1 MDSQATTAR
10 KTTPDTGTVGAER
23 SPYGAAKRV
32 PDQTLKAKAP
42 DALFIKLMSQLLRRI
57 VVYGSLTVIDPA
69 GISHVFG
76 SGSEPYVTIRIHD
89 SATLRQL
96 VLHTDM
102 AVGEAYM
109 KGQLTLESGSL
120 QQFLDICAFGL
131 GELEQLPLAVMRR
144 LTGRALRVVHQ
155 SNRLFRARRNVAVH
169 YDLSDRLY
177 ELFLDADRQYSCAYF
192 QNGDETLEE
201 AQLKKKRHII
211 AKLLLKPGMKVLDI
225 GSGWGGL
232 ALEIARAAPGIEV
245 TGLTLSQSQLKIARA
260 RAVEAGLADRVHFEL
275 RDYRQETGTYDRIVS
290 VGMFEHV
297 GVPNYQKFFKIIKQL
312 LTREGVALVHA
323 IGVSETPTQANP
335 WVAKYIFPGGYCPPL
350 SEVLPAIERA
360 HIWVTDIEIWRQHYA
375 RTLQEWSRRFAA
387 SRAEVAKLYD
397 ERFCRMWEFYLAAAE
412 ANFRHGPMMV
422 FQIQLAR
429 THGAVPLIRDYI
441 SKAEGEL
448 AG

>member
-1 MDSQATTAR
+1 MDSQTNTIPKKAADADAHTSAR
-10 KTTPDTGTVGAER
+10 NSHEISKNGTDLAI
-23 SPYGAAKRV
+23 
-32 PDQTLKAKAP
+32 KAKVT
-42 DALFIKLMSQLLRRI
+42 DAVSMKLMSRLLRKI
-57 VVYGSLTVIDPA
+57 IIYGTLTVIDPA
-69 GISHVFG
+69 GAVHEFG
-76 SGSEPYVTIRIHD
+76 SGGAPCVTIRIHD

-109 KGQLTLESGSL
+109 NGTLTLESGSL

-131 GELEQLPLAVMRR
+131 GELERLPLSIMRR
-144 LTGRALRVVHQ
+144 LRLRALRVMNQ

-169 YDLSDRLY
+169 YDLVDQLY
-177 ELFLDADRQYSCAYF
+177 ELFLDEDRQYSCAYF
-192 QNGDETLEE
+192 QRGDETLEE

-232 ALEIARAAPGIEV
+232 ALEIARAAPDIEV

-260 RAVEAGLADRVHFEL
+260 RAQEAGLADRVHFEL

-297 GVPNYQKFFKIIKQL
+297 GVPNYQKFFDIIKHR
-312 LTREGVALVHA
+312 LTRDGVALIHA

-375 RTLQEWSRRFAA
+375 RTLREWSRRFAVN
-387 SRAEVAKLYD
+387 RAEVVKLYD

-412 ANFRHGPMMV
+412 ANFQHGPMMV
-422 FQIQLAR
+422 FQIQLSR
-429 THGAVPLIRDYI
+429 THTSVPLIRDYI
-441 SKAEGEL
+441 AAAEQTTI
-448 AG
+448 

>member
-1 MDSQATTAR
+1 MDNQTT
-10 KTTPDTGTVGAER
+10 TTQNAKADTSPPGAER
-23 SPYGAAKRV
+23 KLFGAVQITSDHAPKASAT
-32 PDQTLKAKAP
+32 DAAFLKILA
-42 DALFIKLMSQLLRRI
+42 QLLRKII
-57 VVYGSLTVIDPA
+57 VFGTVTVIDPA
-69 GISHVFG
+69 GGSHVFG
-76 SGSEPYVTIRIHD
+76 SGSQPYVTIKIHD

-96 VLHTDM
+96 ILHTDM

-109 KGQLTLESGSL
+109 NGTLTLESGSL
-120 QQFLDICAFGL
+120 QQFLEICAFGL
-131 GELEQLPLAVMRR
+131 GELEHMPLAVVRR
-144 LTGRALRVVHQ
+144 LTARAFRVVNQ

-225 GSGWGGL
+225 GCGWGGL
-232 ALEIARAAPGIEV
+232 ALEIARAVPGIEV
-245 TGLTLSQSQLKIARA
+245 TGLTLSQSQFRIARA

-297 GVPNYQKFFKIIKQL
+297 GVPNYQKFFNIIRQR
-312 LTREGVALVHA
+312 LTRDGVALVHA
-323 IGVSETPTQANP
+323 IGVSDGPTQANP
-335 WVAKYIFPGGYCPPL
+335 WIAKYIFPGGYCPLL

-360 HIWVTDIEIWRQHYA
+360 QIRVTDIEIWRQHYA
-375 RTLQEWSRRFAA
+375 KTLHEWSHRFAA
-387 SRAEVAKLYD
+387 NRAEVAKLYD
-397 ERFCRMWEFYLAAAE
+397 ERFCRMWEFYLAAAA
-412 ANFRHGPMMV
+412 ANFQHGPMMV
-422 FQIQLAR
+422 FQIQLSR
-429 THGAVPLIRDYI
+429 IHEAVPLVRDYI
-441 SKAEGEL
+441 SKAESEL

>member
-1 MDSQATTAR
+1 MDSQATTLREPSADAGSHAE
-10 KTTPDTGTVGAER
+10 KLKSSAMIKSGTEPAI
-23 SPYGAAKRV
+23 
-32 PDQTLKAKAP
+32 KAKAA
-42 DALFIKLMSQLLRRI
+42 DAIAMKMMSHLLRKI
-57 VVYGSLTVIDPA
+57 VIFGTLSVIDPA
-69 GISHVFG
+69 GSLHVFG
-76 SGSEPYVTIRIHD
+76 SGSEPCVTIRLHD
-89 SATLRQL
+89 STTLRQL

-109 KGQLTLESGSL
+109 NGKLTLESGSL

-131 GELEQLPLAVMRR
+131 GELERLPLNTLRR
-144 LTGRALRVVHQ
+144 LKLRALRVIHQ
-155 SNRLFRARRNVAVH
+155 SNRLLRARRNVAVH
-169 YDLSDRLY
+169 YDLVDRLY
-177 ELFLDADRQYSCAYF
+177 ELFLDEDRQYSCAYF

-232 ALEIARAAPGIEV
+232 ALEIARAAPDIEV

-260 RAVEAGLADRVHFEL
+260 RAIEAGLADRVHFEL
-275 RDYRQETGTYDRIVS
+275 RDYREETGIYDRIVS

-297 GVPNYQKFFKIIKQL
+297 GVPNYPKFFDVIKQR
-312 LTREGVALVHA
+312 LTRDGVALVHA

-350 SEVLPAIERA
+350 SEVLPVIERA

-375 RTLQEWSRRFAA
+375 RTLQAWSQRFAA
-387 SRAEVAKLYD
+387 NRAEVAKLYD

-412 ANFRHGPMMV
+412 ANFQHGPMMV
-422 FQIQLAR
+422 FQIQLSR
-429 THGAVPLIRDYI
+429 THASVPLVRDYI
-441 SKAEGEL
+441 AAGERT
-448 AG
+448 AI